1 MEKVDDSF
9 ASGVRGGRAAADPQR
24 SPRRWLAVVCIG
36 LMHACLMGSM
46 MVPGAYASVFIGEW
60 GATQDLVVQLTIIG
74 FLTGAIFSI
83 PMGILADRF
92 GVTKVLGA
100 GLVISLIAAIARV
113 FCTSFWPLYAACFVM
128 GVGLAGMNANSVKF
142 LKAWF
147 GERQVTTAMT
157 LYVSGAGIGV
167 TIAMGAAAQVTN
179 PNDAFIG
186 SVIAFAIVCVIWFL
200 FGHMPK
206 GVAVAKDHYSLASVK
221 AVLSNKTLILLSV
234 AMMFSMAS
242 SAVYSGSIQSGLQD
256 KGIDPVTAATWASLM
271 NLFGMP
277 SNWIMGPVADAIK
290 RIKPVMAV
298 SAFLGV
304 AVLLA
309 AWLTPTGPQ
318 TLPLFLLGAVLV
330 WGNIGLIKGC
340 VGLIPDIAP
349 EHMGTAGGIQTF
361 FQNLAAFV
369 LPSFVFV
376 PLAGGNMVM
385 LFVVCGISVVLAG
398 ITMMIAPEL
407 GAKGKARKA
416 GN

>member
-1 MEKVDDSF
+1 MTCENPSALDELAEEKVT
-9 ASGVRGGRAAADPQR
+9 DPQR

-60 GATQDLVVQLTIIG
+60 GATQELVVQLTMIG

-92 GVTKVLGA
+92 GVTKVLGI
-100 GLVISLIAAIARV
+100 GLVISLFAAVARI

-128 GVGLAGMNANSVKF
+128 GIGLAGMNANSVKF
-142 LKAWF
+142 LSAWF

-167 TIAMGAAAQVTN
+167 TIAMGAAATVPSPHT
-179 PNDAFIG
+179 AFVG
-186 SVIAFAIVCVIWFL
+186 SAVAFAVVCIIWFL
-200 FGHMPK
+200 FARMPE
-206 GVAVAKDHYSLASVK
+206 GVAVSKDQYSLAAVRS
-221 AVLSNKTLILLSV
+221 VLSNKTLVLLSI

-242 SAVYSGSIQSGLQD
+242 SAVYSGSIPSGLQA
-256 KGIDPVTAATWASLM
+256 KGLDATTAAAWASLM

-277 SNWIMGPVADAIK
+277 SNWIMGPLADAIK

-304 AVLLA
+304 ALLLC
-309 AWLTPTGPQ
+309 AWLTPTSEA
-318 TLPLFLLGAVLV
+318 TLPLFLLGSVLV

-340 VGLIPDIAP
+340 VGLIPDIKP
-349 EHMGTAGGIQTF
+349 EYMGTAGGIQTF

-376 PLAGGNMVM
+376 PLSGGNAVM
-385 LFVVCGISVVLAG
+385 LFVICGISVALAG
-398 ITMMIAPEL
+398 VTMMIAPEL
-407 GAKGKARKA
+407 GAKGKTRK
-416 GN
+416 GR